1 MPTGGQEA
9 VLVKTLV
16 RPLVGLLLLDG
27 CVRVC
32 VCVPVLEH
40 TTKEKGGPYS
50 EMQQNRYFLL
60 AQRPKHLLRKIGG
73 FEGFSCNS
81 IEHLSY
87 AQ

>member
-1 MPTGGQEA
+1 
-9 VLVKTLV
+9 
-16 RPLVGLLLLDG
+16 
-27 CVRVC
+27 
-32 VCVPVLEH
+32 
-40 TTKEKGGPYS
+40 
-50 EMQQNRYFLL
+50 MQQNRYFLL